1 MRKLK
6 NHSRSWARAGV
17 VALSLALSACAT
29 STPGPTGSAGVVAP
43 RGTPSH
49 VFLAGVPLIEQKDDY
64 CGPASLAMALA
75 WVGPKV
81 SQDEVADQVFSPGAQ
96 GAYRA
101 DLMGSARRHGQ
112 LAVTLSVPSDLYR
125 EVGAG
130 NPVIVFQNLGLD
142 AVPVWHYSVVVGFDL
157 VDRFV
162 LVHSGKAEME
172 KIETAAF
179 ERTWARGDYWGMVV
193 VSPGVL
199 PASADRDEVLHGAAA
214 LESLGNYEAATMV
227 YQAGRQ
233 RWPDSWMWSFGEGN
247 VAYAQG
253 DLMGAITAYEAAL
266 DIDPTIP
273 EVKQN
278 LDEVFKEL
286 TAKVSKS

>member
-1 MRKLK
+1 M
-6 NHSRSWARAGV
+6 
-17 VALSLALSACAT
+17 SLALSACAT
-29 STPGPTGSAGVVAP
+29 SAPMPGPSVRTAAP
-43 RGTPSH
+43 QGTPSH

-75 WVGPKV
+75 WVGPGV
-81 SQDEVADQVFSPGAQ
+81 SQEEVAAQVFSPGAD

-101 DLMGSARRHGQ
+101 DLIGSARRHGQ
-112 LAVTLSVPSDLYR
+112 LAVTLSEPADLFR

-157 VDRFV
+157 VDAYV
-162 LVHSGKAEME
+162 LLHTGKDKME
-172 KIETAAF
+172 KVDMAAF
-179 ERTWARGDYWGMVV
+179 QRTWARGDHWGMVV
-193 VSPGVL
+193 VGPGAL
-199 PASADRDEVLHGAAA
+199 PASADRDEVLRGAAA
-214 LESLGNYEAATMV
+214 LEGLGNYEAAIKV

-266 DIDPTIP
+266 DIDPTIA
-273 EVKQN
+273 EVQHN

-286 TAKVSKS
+286 TAKVGQS